1 MCKSVHERTGPLLR
15 QLTENMWGLFALDDT
30 NVELAPCF
38 VNHSSQRVK
47 LNDNDFMYKM
57 MAEKI
62 VNGRRL

>member
-1 MCKSVHERTGPLLR
+1 M
-15 QLTENMWGLFALDDT
+15 GLFALDDT
-30 NVELAPCF
+30 NVELAPRF

-47 LNDNDFMYKM
+47 LNDSDFMYKM